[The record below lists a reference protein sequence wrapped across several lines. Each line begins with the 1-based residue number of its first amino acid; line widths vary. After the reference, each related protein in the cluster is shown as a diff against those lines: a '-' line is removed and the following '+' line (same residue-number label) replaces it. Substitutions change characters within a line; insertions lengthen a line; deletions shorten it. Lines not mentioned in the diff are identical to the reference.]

1 MPGEGLGR
9 SRGGLTSKV
18 HLAVEGKGRPL
29 AVLVTPGQAGDNPQ
43 LQPLLDRIRVP
54 RRGPGRPRKR
64 PEHLIADK
72 AYSARETRAWLRRH
86 GISHT
91 IPERG
96 DQRAH
101 RLRRGSRGGR
111 PPTFDPARYRQRNL
125 VERCFHRLK
134 QYRAL
139 ATRYAKRAELYRGL
153 VVLASILIWL
163 Q

>member
-18 HLAVEGKGRPL
+18 HLAVDGRGRPL
-29 AVLVTPGQAGDNPQ
+29 AVLVTPGQAGDNPA
-43 LQPLLDRIRVP
+43 LVALLERIRVP
-54 RRGPGRPRKR
+54 RRGPGRPRTR

-72 AYSARETRAWLRRH
+72 AYSARETRAWLRRR
-86 GISHT
+86 GITHT

-96 DQRAH
+96 DQTQHRA
-101 RLRRGSRGGR
+101 RRGSRGGR
-111 PPTFDPARYRQRNL
+111 PPTFDAQRYRQRNL
-125 VERCFHRLK
+125 VERCFNRLK

-139 ATRYAKRAELYRGL
+139 ATRYDKRAELYRGL

-163 Q
+163 K